1 MRGNLTCPQPAR
13 GCRRSRRGRPAAGRP
28 AVAGSLGSP
37 VRPRSAQEANSI
49 IAAATTD
56 LNTQGVDTGG
66 VTLNLLAG
74 NPETAPVGGY
84 VIGGAGSQVLTTSS
98 AANPVAIIGNGN
110 TITANDSL
118 TAGSTTD
125 AIFKL
130 VGADWITLSGFTMQ
144 ENSANTSTTL
154 AANTMAEWGVALL
167 HVSTADGAQNNTIQ
181 NNTFRPVARAATER
195 RPDHLGRQVNPGHN
209 HEPYCPPHPHRHR
222 AARQR
227 AASHAGPPLAVPPG
241 KPQHLTSPIQ
251 VPDGLAKSHWQSIRP
266 AYEVGRHDFQ
276 PVAGGWQAR
285 NPGHHWTMQFDR
297 CGFLSRPRAGAW
309 TWGWSCKATASATS
323 NSASTTN
330 CLDANGLGTYLKK
343 ATAGTNGLFE
353 VIDSSGSSEPLRY

>member
-1 MRGNLTCPQPAR
+1 VTEHFFNTVAYGSIIPQQFTQITEQQTIAAYNLAYGSDCV
-13 GCRRSRRGRPAAGRP
+13 AATINGPRHWVLD
-28 AVAGSLGSP
+28 AITSLGGITSSPDVLTVGGIQFGLAAQLQSP
-37 VRPRSAQEANSI
+37 VGTP
-49 IAAATTD
+49 
-56 LNTQGVDTGG
+56 
-66 VTLNLLAG
+66 
-74 NPETAPVGGY
+74 
-84 VIGGAGSQVLTTSS
+84 
-98 AANPVAIIGNGN
+98 
-110 TITANDSL
+110 
-118 TAGSTTD
+118 TAGDIPYVRNTVQRNTTY
-125 AIFKL
+125 
-130 VGADWITLSGFTMQ
+130 
-144 ENSANTSTTL
+144 
-154 AANTMAEWGVALL
+154 
-167 HVSTADGAQNNTIQ
+167 
-181 NNTFRPVARAATER
+181 TF
-195 RPDHLGRQVNPGHN
+195 
-209 HEPYCPPHPHRHR
+209 PHPHRHR

-227 AASHAGPPLAVPPG
+227 AAAHAGPPLAVPPG

-285 NPGHHWTMQFDR
+285 NPGHQWTMPFDR

-353 VIDSSGSSEPLRY
+353 VIDSSGSSEPSRY